1 MTFEIKLETSKVT
14 QSLSLTQLSCQDAS
28 SLTSLLSLF
37 LPPLGLCA
45 CCSPP
50 PLSNSIYLASLSLQW
65 APFRKV
71 SLNLQSAGHRVPEL
85 ALGMISR

>member
-14 QSLSLTQLSCQDAS
+14 QSLSLTQLSFQDTS
-28 SLTSLLSLF
+28 SLTSLLSLS
-37 LPPLGLCA
+37 LALLGLCT

-71 SLNLQSAGHRVPEL
+71 SLNIQSAGHQVPKV
-85 ALGMISR
+85 ALGMIYR